1 MVLLFQLYII
11 KKVVEIFSVSFN
23 FISFHA
29 APALSKEAIAEMS
42 PSAAAASALMKKG
55 MSLTQVVKY
64 DFEFGFLWPIL
75 ETGSQILSFY

>member
-1 MVLLFQLYII
+1 MVL
-11 KKVVEIFSVSFN
+11 
-23 FISFHA
+23 FICPSLNYTSLKSSFHA

-64 DFEFGFLWPIL
+64 DFEFGFLWSIL
-75 ETGSQILSFY
+75 ETGSEILSFYSKSPCH